1 MAVNGKAGSGTA
13 VRIGPSSSL
22 RSRIKSWIRR
32 AGGAKPRVSFKPTR
46 RCEWRQW
53 PRTEPARRG
62 QSSKWLTGN
71 FPDVEAKFERELAT
85 RKIEHAD
92 RLNPAGAR
100 SAEPVQHLAGKS
112 SPGRISIE
120 NVELLRRGR
129 RVAEPGSTNEELET
143 ANRPLQT
150 PFGFIVD
157 ETMRQ
162 SRLLSDGG
170 ALTADLRRPELKV
183 ELGTAREE
191 IVRWENENNSLQTS
205 LDLLISENS
214 RSNCRLS
221 ESAAAAAE
229 KRIAELEGE
238 LGSVRQ
244 ALLLRLDDNRLAKA
258 SLDVANRARSQL
270 ERKQAALLAAEAE
283 LDKLA
288 VAVNEANEKQR
299 TEINTLHNHVQAV
312 SARAV
317 AAEKHIA
324 ELKSELGS
332 LRQALVSR
340 EDENRLLKESLDC
353 GR

>member
-1 MAVNGKAGSGTA
+1 MK
-13 VRIGPSSSL
+13 SL
-22 RSRIKSWIRR
+22 K
-32 AGGAKPRVSFKPTR
+32 
-46 RCEWRQW
+46 
-53 PRTEPARRG
+53 
-62 QSSKWLTGN
+62 
-71 FPDVEAKFERELAT
+71 
-85 RKIEHAD
+85 
-92 RLNPAGAR
+92 
-100 SAEPVQHLAGKS
+100 
-112 SPGRISIE
+112 
-120 NVELLRRGR
+120 
-129 RVAEPGSTNEELET
+129 T

-150 PFGFIVD
+150 PFDFIVD

-170 ALTADLRRPELKV
+170 ALTADLRSPELKV

-191 IVRWENENNSLQTS
+191 IVRWENENHSLQTS

-214 RSNCRLS
+214 RLNCCLS

-244 ALLLRLDDNRLAKA
+244 ALLLRLDDNRLAKT

-317 AAEKHIA
+317 TAEKRIA
-324 ELKSELGS
+324 ELESELGS

-340 EDENRLLKESLDC
+340 EDENRLLKESLIVADKARC
-353 GR
+353 EFEF